1 MTSGSQA
8 FANVPVSISREN
20 REVGR
25 GQELGFREETQGHA
39 GMPCD
44 IQTHFGMISKQRIYT
59 EDT

>member
-1 MTSGSQA
+1 MTSGFQA
-8 FANVPVSISREN
+8 FANVPVSVSREN

-44 IQTHFGMISKQRIYT
+44 IQTHFGMISK
-59 EDT
+59 